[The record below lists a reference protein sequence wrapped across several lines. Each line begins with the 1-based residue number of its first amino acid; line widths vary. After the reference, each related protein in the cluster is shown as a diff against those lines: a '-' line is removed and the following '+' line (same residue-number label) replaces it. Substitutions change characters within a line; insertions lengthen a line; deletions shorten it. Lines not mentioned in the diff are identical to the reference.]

1 MDRKTFIIGAGGLLT
16 WPLWNKIELF
26 TAQYT
31 KPLLPFDGP
40 PDTVIWFDPDSLT
53 LLSDIPVDGI
63 EVVTDYT
70 WEYYITE
77 YNLETWENRREML
90 EILEAYGITEK
101 QLDDVIDADLLYEHA
116 VEQFC
121 MHDSPT
127 AGVFFML
134 QDLDLG
140 PALTGQKNSRGEI
153 CFHDGDTPGS
163 SFRGV
168 TVRDLNSV
176 SLLQVRLNEL
186 ETGWQ
191 IMELPADGKSRSEIV
206 EITM

>member
-1 MDRKTFIIGAGGLLT
+1 MDRKTFLIGAGGLLT

-26 TAQYT
+26 TAGFG
-31 KPLLPFDGP
+31 KPLLPFEGTP
-40 PDTVIWFDPDSLT
+40 GSVIWFDPESLQ
-53 LLSDIPVDGI
+53 LLDDIPVDDI

-77 YNLETWENRREML
+77 HNCEVWENRREKREL
-90 EILEAYGITEK
+90 LKAYGITEK
-101 QLDDVIDADLLYEHA
+101 QLGDEIDPDLLYEHA
-116 VEQFC
+116 IEQFVQQDC
-121 MHDSPT
+121 PS
-127 AGVFFML
+127 AGAFYML
-134 QDLDLG
+134 HDLDLG
-140 PALTGQKNSRGEI
+140 PALTGQKNCRGEI
-153 CFHDGDTPGS
+153 SFVDGETPGS
-163 SFRGV
+163 CYRGV

-191 IMELPADGKSRSEIV
+191 IMELPEGGKSRSEVV